1 MSYRIITAK
10 ELRGLDKEELIGLM
24 ELSMRILK
32 KYHALTK
39 EDIQRL
45 LVIVDDILDVV
56 KISFS

>member
-10 ELRGLDKEELIGLM
+10 ELRNMDKEELIGLM

-32 KYHALTK
+32 KYHYPSK

-45 LVIVDDILDVV
+45 LVIVDDILDIV
-56 KISFS
+56 KNSFS